1 MQNEQR
7 LSHPSWTF
15 RLRRVRPLAASK
27 TGAASSSVCAKM
39 SETKSRF
46 SVGSSRFSVSA
57 STGTKDTSEA
67 WCVSWHASRRV
78 ESVLKYE
85 LAFAAAGENAT
96 SATLCL
102 SELRITHLKPDRVAI
117 S

>member
-15 RLRRVRPLAASK
+15 RLGRVRPLAASK

-39 SETKSRF
+39 SETKIRF

-67 WCVSWHASRRV
+67 WCVSRHASRRV
-78 ESVLKYE
+78 ESGLKDE
-85 LAFAAAGENAT
+85 LAFAAAGDNAT
-96 SATLCL
+96 SEIGRASCREGVWL
-102 SELRITHLKPDRVAI
+102 
-117 S
+117 